1 MQPSDINWYILNYIN
16 PSASGRTSAEAI
28 VERFNASTGAGLE
41 IFAPTFVEMVNNNGA
56 VKRKEKPLLFHYIF
70 LKGTLEEVKHLCSL
84 SNGFSFVMNRAGSTR
99 YLTISPEALESF
111 KTIARFY
118 GNQIPCYASGEI
130 DMQDGDVVE
139 VVAGDFA
146 GLKGTFISRKG
157 ARSGNII
164 ISVTQSLAAV
174 VYEIK
179 ADYVRV
185 LEFARDSKR
194 AYDQIEAF
202 IPKLFAAMRLY
213 HAGEKMDAN
222 VVGPLVVFSRRF
234 ESVKLNNDKAYAK
247 MLVLLLTANKILGN
261 DTGYRDAHER
271 YAKVSSGITNVWT
284 KALASLLISV
294 TERDSNMFASG
305 LQSIS
310 SIKEKDSKSQA
321 MIRAEYQH
329 YASSISIS

>member
-1 MQPSDINWYILNYIN
+1 M
-16 PSASGRTSAEAI
+16 
-28 VERFNASTGAGLE
+28 ERFNASTGAGLE

-56 VKRKEKPLLFHYIF
+56 VKRKERPLLFHYIF

-202 IPKLFAAMRLY
+202 IPKLFTAMRLY

-222 VVGPLVVFSRRF
+222 VVGPLVIFSRRF

-247 MLVLLLTANKILGN
+247 VKLGN

-310 SIKEKDSKSQA
+310 SIKEKGSKSQA